1 MARIDSS
8 SGAGFLENIYE
19 SAEERKE
26 VTKAGH
32 NQRVVDPSTQ
42 CSGILFYLC
51 LSLVTFITNIFSIYL
66 ITITI
71 IRKFCKDQISYWIS
85 FKERKIKVAFQLFS
99 LHLIKTVLVFL
110 ADMKRM

>member
-32 NQRVVDPSTQ
+32 NQWVVDPSTQ
-42 CSGILFYLC
+42 CSGIF
-51 LSLVTFITNIFSIYL
+51 F
-66 ITITI
+66 
-71 IRKFCKDQISYWIS
+71 
-85 FKERKIKVAFQLFS
+85 
-99 LHLIKTVLVFL
+99 
-110 ADMKRM
+110 